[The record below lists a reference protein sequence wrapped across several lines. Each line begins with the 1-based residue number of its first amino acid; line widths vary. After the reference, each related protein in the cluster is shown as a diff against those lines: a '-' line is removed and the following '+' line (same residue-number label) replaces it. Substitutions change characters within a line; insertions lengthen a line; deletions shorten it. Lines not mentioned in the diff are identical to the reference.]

1 MMANVVHG
9 LQLPVP
15 RQPTSLV
22 DSSILNVVESDFLR
36 VLVQFRLL
44 LFRDAYVWL
53 TLKERKEKKDKQ
65 TNKQETKRAH
75 QEGKKVFPDVLFS
88 TW

>member
-1 MMANVVHG
+1 MANVVHG